1 MATGDEGERKDA
13 LEGFTEESF
22 EADGKRREV
31 YRMGAG
37 PAVIVI
43 SELPGI
49 TPRVAEFGRRVA
61 AAGCTAVLPSL
72 FGEPGRPPTGAYALK
87 SIGPACIS
95 REFSSFALKK
105 ASPVTVWLRKLAA
118 AEHERCGGPGVG
130 VVGMCFT
137 GGFALAM
144 MVDDVV
150 LAPVLSQPSLPF
162 PLSKKYKAD
171 IGISDADLARVKER
185 TAAGACLLGLRF
197 TNDPFCF
204 EERFETLRREL
215 GDAFI
220 AVEIDSAPGNPYGH
234 PKNAHSVLTE
244 HLVDQEGSPTR
255 VALDQ
260 TLTFFREKLGVGSGP
275 GPRPDGM
282 GP

>member
-1 MATGDEGERKDA
+1 
-13 LEGFTEESF
+13 
-22 EADGKRREV
+22 
-31 YRMGAG
+31 
-37 PAVIVI
+37 
-43 SELPGI
+43 
-49 TPRVAEFGRRVA
+49 
-61 AAGCTAVLPSL
+61 VLPSL
-72 FGEPGRPPTGAYALK
+72 FGEPGRPPTGGYALR

-105 ASPVTVWLRKLAA
+105 TSPVTVWLRKLAA

-171 IGISDADLARVKER
+171 IGISDADLSRVKER

-244 HLVDQEGSPTR
+244 HLVDEEGSPTR
-255 VALDQ
+255 AALDQ
-260 TLTFFREKLGVGSGP
+260 TLSFFREKLGVGSGP

>member
-1 MATGDEGERKDA
+1 MAQSDVSTWTDA
-13 LEGFTEESF
+13 LEGFTKETF
-22 EADGKRREV
+22 EADGKERDI
-31 YRMGAG
+31 YRAGTG

-43 SELPGI
+43 AEMPGI
-49 TPRVAEFGRRVA
+49 TPGVIEFARKVV
-61 AAGCTAVLPSL
+61 AAGCTAIMPHL
-72 FGEPGRPPTGAYALK
+72 FGDPGRPISGSYLAKSFGPACVSKEFSALALK
-87 SIGPACIS
+87 STSPA
-95 REFSSFALKK
+95 
-105 ASPVTVWLRKLAA
+105 TVWLRKLAA

-144 MVDDVV
+144 MVDDIV

-162 PLSKKYKAD
+162 PLGRARKAD

-204 EERFETLRREL
+204 GSRFETLRREL

-220 AVEIDSAPGNPYGH
+220 AVELDSSKGNPYGH
-234 PKNAHSVLTE
+234 PKTAHSVLTE
-244 HLVDQEGSPTR
+244 HLQDREGTPTR
-255 VALDQ
+255 AALDQ
-260 TLTFFREKLGVGSGP
+260 TLSFFREKLGVGTGP
-275 GPRPDGM
+275 GPRPPGE
-282 GP
+282 